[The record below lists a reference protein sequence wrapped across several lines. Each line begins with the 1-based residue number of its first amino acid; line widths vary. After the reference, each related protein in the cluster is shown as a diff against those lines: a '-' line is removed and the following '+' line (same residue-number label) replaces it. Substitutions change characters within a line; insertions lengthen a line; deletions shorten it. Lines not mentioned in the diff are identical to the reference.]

1 MSYVLLAL
9 FGAFLW
15 GLADIT
21 TKTLLAQGIS
31 PVLIAF
37 INSVVGV
44 FVLVLLIDPPP
55 SLTSKSLI
63 LLFVN
68 GILILAGLLLFYKA
82 VKMGKVS
89 VSSAVMSSKILWT
102 TAFAIL
108 FLRESLSI
116 KELAGIGFI
125 LLGLLLLQRS

>member
-1 MSYVLLAL
+1 MSYILLAL

-37 INSVVGV
+37 VNSGLGV
-44 FVLVLLIDPPP
+44 FVLFLMIDFSS
-55 SLTSKSLI
+55 SLTSKSLV

-68 GILILAGLLLFYKA
+68 GILVLAGLLLFYKA
-82 VKMGKVS
+82 VQIGKVS
-89 VSSAVMSSKILWT
+89 VASAVMSSKILWT
-102 TAFAIL
+102 TIFAL
-108 FLRESLSI
+108 FFLRESLSI

>member
-37 INSVVGV
+37 VNSGLGV
-44 FVLVLLIDPPP
+44 FVLFLMIDFSS
-55 SLTSKSLI
+55 SLTSKSLV

-68 GILILAGLLLFYKA
+68 GILVLAGLLLFYKA
-82 VKMGKVS
+82 VQIGKVS
-89 VSSAVMSSKILWT
+89 VASAIMSSKILWT
-102 TAFAIL
+102 TIFAL
-108 FLRESLSI
+108 FFLRESLSI

>member
-1 MSYVLLAL
+1 MSYILLAL

-37 INSVVGV
+37 VNSGLGV
-44 FVLVLLIDPPP
+44 FVLFLMIDFSS
-55 SLTSKSLI
+55 SLTSKSLV

-68 GILILAGLLLFYKA
+68 GILVLAGLLLFYKA
-82 VKMGKVS
+82 VQIGKVS
-89 VSSAVMSSKILWT
+89 VASAIMSSKILWT
-102 TAFAIL
+102 TIFAL
-108 FLRESLSI
+108 FFLRESLSI

>member
-1 MSYVLLAL
+1 MSYILLAF

-37 INSVVGV
+37 VNSVVSV
-44 FVLVLLIDPPP
+44 FILFLMIDFSS
-55 SLTSKSLI
+55 SLTSKSLV

-68 GILILAGLLLFYKA
+68 GILVLAGLLLFYKA
-82 VKMGKVS
+82 VQIGKVS
-89 VSSAVMSSKILWT
+89 VASAVMSSKILWT
-102 TAFAIL
+102 TIFAL
-108 FLRESLSI
+108 FFLREGLSI
-116 KELAGIGFI
+116 RELAGIGFI

>member
-1 MSYVLLAL
+1 MFCLLF

-37 INSVVGV
+37 VNSVVSV
-44 FVLVLLIDPPP
+44 FILFLLIDFSS
-55 SLTSKSLI
+55 SLTSKSLV

-68 GILILAGLLLFYKA
+68 GILVLAGLLLFYKA
-82 VKMGKVS
+82 VQIGKVS
-89 VSSAVMSSKILWT
+89 VASAVMSSKILWT
-102 TAFAIL
+102 TIFAL
-108 FLRESLSI
+108 FFLREGLSI
-116 KELAGIGFI
+116 RELAGIGFL